1 VIGDGVLNDLQ
12 QLFLRC
18 CRANGESVKKLN
30 HQTGEA
36 LEGTRD
42 ADGRADFDQDTLCC
56 VNVDLEFAGLVE
68 RRVEEGEKTLR
79 TG

>member
-1 VIGDGVLNDLQ
+1 M
-12 QLFLRC
+12 
-18 CRANGESVKKLN
+18 KKLD

-56 VNVDLEFAGLVE
+56 MNVDLKLAGLVE
-68 RRVEEGEKTLR
+68 RRVEEGEEALR
-79 TG
+79 IG